1 MSRSIRGRLKRRLA
15 LAVVRLFGRLGLVR
29 AKDGNDMPEHAPCEA
44 CGYPVSA
51 NDDECPECGAEA
63 PLT

>member
-1 MSRSIRGRLKRRLA
+1 MTRSKRSRLKRRLA
-15 LAVVRLFGRLGLVR
+15 LAVVRLFGRLGLVGR
-29 AKDGNDMPEHAPCEA
+29 KGDDDMPEHAPCEE

-51 NDDECPECGAEA
+51 DEDECPECGSEA